1 MSGGV
6 FSYNEATAES
16 ASSSLG
22 SVISGLE
29 SSLSDLGGFVTSVKS
44 AWEGDEQDAY
54 ACVQAKWDSAAANV
68 QEILT
73 AVSKALSSTTSG
85 VKDMRGQVR
94 NALTA
99 H

>member
-16 ASSSLG
+16 ASGSLG

-29 SSLSDLGGFVTSVKS
+29 SSLADLGGFVASVKS
-44 AWEGDEQDAY
+44 SWEGDEQDTY
-54 ACVQAKWDSAAANV
+54 SGVQAKWDSAAATV
-68 QEILT
+68 ADILT
-73 AVSKALSSTTSG
+73 AVSKSLTATTSG

-94 NALTA
+94 SALSA

>member
-16 ASSSLG
+16 SSSSLG

-29 SSLSDLGGFVTSVKS
+29 GSLADLGGFVASVKS
-44 AWEGDEQDAY
+44 SWEGDEQETY
-54 ACVQAKWDSAAANV
+54 AGVQTKWDTAAATV
-68 QEILT
+68 SEILA
-73 AVSKALSSTTSG
+73 AVSKSLTSTTSG

-94 NALTA
+94 SALTA
-99 H
+99 S